1 MGHTI
6 VGLQPVLSPPSQT
19 LIKTLTHSGSMIL
32 AYGLIIVLGIVNP
45 QGIVKVARDIPA
57 VGDNISLR

>member
-6 VGLQPVLSPPSQT
+6 VGLQPVLSPPREN

-32 AYGLIIVLGIVNP
+32 GYGLIIVLGIVNP

-57 VGDNISLR
+57 VGDNGRLR

>member
-1 MGHTI
+1 MAHTI
-6 VGLQPVLSPPSQT
+6 VGLQPVLSPPREN

-32 AYGLIIVLGIVNP
+32 GYGLIIVLGIVNP
-45 QGIVKVARDIPA
+45 QGIVKVKRDIPA

>member
-1 MGHTI
+1 MGRRIAKVKTI
-6 VGLQPVLSPPSQT
+6 LSPPREN

-57 VGDNISLR
+57 VGDNGSLR